1 MKPRTVGICLVSR
14 DSALQEDV
22 QAVLDR
28 LNHWLGHETAIASQH
43 WPDSDSRCL
52 YRQVAGQA
60 EAYVRE
66 HADNH
71 GLYLDLR
78 CFEDA
83 AEAREALASADSES
97 DYVLFDT
104 RQLAEQ
110 PDSDPLVELLA
121 AQPEAKR
128 SPSSALLLCDEE
140 HLQHWLG
147 RLGGNRLLRVPHE
160 RQPLRRADLLRL
172 FIDHLEHAY
181 FNRLLART
189 TLQSSEPVALA
200 RDIEQR
206 MNARW
211 GEQWDCHF
219 FTGSMVAG
227 FLDSMGALLRAS
239 GRGFHTASNEHALAV
254 SALAGWQLYRRAYVI
269 VMTSGMLD
277 ELRGTLANLKRAGAP
292 GLVICADSPESVW
305 FAFQGSLDCDND
317 GHQVIAARG
326 LWQHFI
332 RRPEDAR
339 AGVESAFAAL
349 DESPAPTFLFATQ
362 AVLESRVHCATPGS
376 LTPTPPA
383 ASDLDDSQRAA
394 LDSVVQVLNNE
405 PARILWQCGRLSEE
419 ERSRVL
425 ALARR
430 TGIAL
435 ADSIIAPGSVCAY
448 QDQEPVLNYLG
459 PLSMYG
465 FSRRIHAF
473 LEQPDADEGK
483 PWLFFLKS
491 KIDQSATPYS
501 EGRLKR
507 LFHIVQVNRQR
518 AHISPFTE
526 VAVELPLGRMLDYLE
541 PRLNVPPAL
550 LHARRERLQ
559 RLQHTREALP
569 SDQIETLPMTPNFFF
584 HRLGQ
589 LLGELIE
596 GDGYRYTGV
605 YDVGRCSISAM
616 RNLPRTDAGFSGWY
630 GRALMGDA
638 LMSLPYIALN
648 NCRHVLAFIGDGARA
663 LVPDI
668 EQRLAM
674 SLASASDA
682 AARNVTVLYLSNGVL
697 SMIQTYLDKR
707 YACHGAAQ
715 VNVPLNDR
723 PQQAE
728 QRFGPISICRARL
741 LAFCPDTL
749 RQALTATGRLNFFDV
764 WLGHNSEGDGL
775 SLVSETA
782 WSRLNAENH

>member
-1 MKPRTVGICLVSR
+1 
-14 DSALQEDV
+14 
-22 QAVLDR
+22 
-28 LNHWLGHETAIASQH
+28 
-43 WPDSDSRCL
+43 
-52 YRQVAGQA
+52 
-60 EAYVRE
+60 
-66 HADNH
+66 
-71 GLYLDLR
+71 
-78 CFEDA
+78 
-83 AEAREALASADSES
+83 
-97 DYVLFDT
+97 
-104 RQLAEQ
+104 
-110 PDSDPLVELLA
+110 
-121 AQPEAKR
+121 
-128 SPSSALLLCDEE
+128 
-140 HLQHWLG
+140 
-147 RLGGNRLLRVPHE
+147 
-160 RQPLRRADLLRL
+160 
-172 FIDHLEHAY
+172 
-181 FNRLLART
+181 
-189 TLQSSEPVALA
+189 
-200 RDIEQR
+200 

-227 FLDSMGALLRAS
+227 FLDSMGDLLRDS

-339 AGVESAFAAL
+339 ASVESAFAAL
-349 DESPAPTFLFATQ
+349 DQRPAPTFLFATQ
-362 AVLESRVHCATPGS
+362 AVLESRVQDQTPGS
-376 LTPTPPA
+376 VAPA
-383 ASDLDDSQRAA
+383 PATASDLDDRQRAA
-394 LDSVVQVLNNE
+394 LDTVVQVLNSE
-405 PARILWQCGRLSEE
+405 PSRILWQCGRLSEE
-419 ERSRVL
+419 ERQRVL

-430 TGIAL
+430 SGIAL

-473 LEQPDADEGK
+473 LEQPQDDEGK
-483 PWLFFLKS
+483 PWLFFVKS

-518 AHISPFTE
+518 AHIAPFTE
-526 VAVELPLGRMLDYLE
+526 VAVELPLGKVLDYLE
-541 PRLNVPPAL
+541 PRLDVPPAL

-559 RLQHTREALP
+559 RLQRTREALP

-596 GDGYRYTGV
+596 RDGYRYTGV

-674 SLASASDA
+674 SLASAQDA
-682 AARNVTVLYLSNGVL
+682 ASRNVTVLYLSNGVL

-723 PQQAE
+723 PQHAE

-749 RQALTATGRLNFFDV
+749 RQALTAPGRLNFFDV